1 MLHRSGLH
9 DFYEWCLPFLTG
21 HACQNLKDK
30 QVSATAFDV
39 LEEACQDEQSLN
51 QLLQQKESNIIADLQ
66 QQGDLFVAKFL
77 RSELG
82 FILLHKNGW
91 VQ

>member
-1 MLHRSGLH
+1 M
-9 DFYEWCLPFLTG
+9 
-21 HACQNLKDK
+21 
-30 QVSATAFDV
+30 SATAFDV